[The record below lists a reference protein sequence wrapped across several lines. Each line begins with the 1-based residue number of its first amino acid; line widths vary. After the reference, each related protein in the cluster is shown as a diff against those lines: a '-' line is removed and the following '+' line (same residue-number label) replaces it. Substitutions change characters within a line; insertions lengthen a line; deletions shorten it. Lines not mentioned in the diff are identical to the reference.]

1 MTIKKKQKG
10 LDSRYSDFLSG
21 YTRSWIL
28 IMQTVLQAPML
39 QPAQC
44 FFKLMYLQSKK
55 KNWRKFEYSGKVSSS
70 CSTSGF
76 RRVTHVKHKHCV
88 ISYE

>member
-28 IMQTVLQAPML
+28 IIQTVLQAPML

-55 KNWRKFEYSGKVSSS
+55 KKLEEIWILWKGKQ
-70 CSTSGF
+70 F
-76 RRVTHVKHKHCV
+76 LLH
-88 ISYE
+88 